1 MPAARAALIWLIAL
15 FLLAGCA
22 GQEGPRDVLLDTPA
36 QHVSSGLRLLEANKI
51 DDAERE
57 FKAAIFRNES
67 YAGAYVGLSL
77 VAVRQGRLDEAWE
90 FLEKARTLANEKWEL
105 DQMETARMEI
115 LMVEAGPGWL
125 AKVEEAYIWTTS
137 QNIKA
142 PQATY
147 LLALAYLQAHRF
159 EQAKVR
165 FHQVAAQGGSYV
177 FLAREG
183 VRLCDNVLEAAP
195 RTAVGRQATLARSM
209 TRAELAELIV
219 AEINLPW
226 PEPPEKPLAQDLPT
240 DLPQARAISQLLAA
254 DIPSLLP
261 PEGKLF
267 MPMNKAKRQDLAQA
281 AVALVAAI
289 SGRPT
294 PRPYPFPP
302 DITDLPRP
310 DDLRQAVEL
319 ALEWGLI
326 ETRAPRRFD
335 PWGSVSGP
343 TALVVLRRAE
353 RLGLK
358 IKERQP

>member
-1 MPAARAALIWLIAL
+1 MPAARAAIIWLFAL

-22 GQEGPRDVLLDTPA
+22 VEEGPRDILLDTPA
-36 QHVSSGLRLLEANKI
+36 QHVASGLRLLEASKV
-51 DDAERE
+51 DDAGRE
-57 FKAAIFRNES
+57 FKAALFLNDS

-77 VAVRQGRLDEAWE
+77 VAVREGRLAEAWE
-90 FLEKARTLANEKWEL
+90 FLEKARALAKERWEL
-105 DQMETARMEI
+105 DQVETARMEI
-115 LMVEAGPGWL
+115 LMAEAQEGWL
-125 AKVEEAYIWTTS
+125 AKVEESYIRATS
-137 QNIKA
+137 QNLTA

-147 LLALAYLQAHRF
+147 LLALAYFQAYQF

-165 FHQVAAQGGSYV
+165 FQQVAAQGGSYA

-183 VRLCDNVLEAAP
+183 VRLCEQVIEAAP
-195 RTAVGRQATLARSM
+195 RTAVGRQAALVRSM
-209 TRAELAELIV
+209 TRAELAELII
-219 AEINLPW
+219 AEIDLPW
-226 PEPPEKPLAQDLPT
+226 PEPPEKPLAQDLPPA
-240 DLPQARAISQLLAA
+240 LSQARVINQLLAA
-254 DIPSLLP
+254 NIPGLLP

-302 DITDLPRP
+302 DVTDLPRP

-319 ALEWGLI
+319 ALEWDLM
-326 ETRAPRRFD
+326 ENKAPRRFD
-335 PWGSVSGP
+335 PWGPVSGP

-353 RLGLK
+353 RMGLK
-358 IKERQP
+358 FKEGQP